1 MAVLAASAVILVASW
16 INTLFY
22 MLEVLLVIKY
32 FRRPNHPL
40 WHKVGVGIFIL
51 ADTACTFGI
60 CAQVYLILLVFPCT
74 DLEGVFVNSLYWPIS
89 ITSLSTY
96 VTASVEQGFLCY
108 LLYTVTKRRLI
119 TGFFAFTIFLHLGVS
134 LAAVGVVI
142 DERNAEGR
150 ADILMKIGAISCA
163 VTDVLLAAS
172 LAFTVYGM
180 ESRVGKPRTI
190 QSLLRRLGV
199 LSLTSGVLAAFTTI
213 AAVTTVMVGSVAFT
227 LFFFVQGRVYA
238 FTILANLLLGFP
250 GKAAPTETNTLSRR
264 TTTSRRLTTA
274 GCRTSTNNA
283 SGEVFRLEYLESSDD
298 NSSNRNPHPESLN
311 LEPLSENVKTS
322 PD

>member
-60 CAQVYLILLVFPCT
+60 CAQVYLILLVFPCI
-74 DLEGVFVNSLYWPIS
+74 DLGCLCEL
-89 ITSLSTY
+89 
-96 VTASVEQGFLCY
+96 AGFLCY
-108 LLYTVTKRRLI
+108 LFYTVTKRRLI
-119 TGFFAFTIFLHLGVS
+119 TGFFVFTIFLHLGVS
-134 LAAVGVVI
+134 LAAAGVVI
-142 DERNAEGR
+142 DERSAEGR

-199 LSLTSGVLAAFTTI
+199 LSLTSGALAAFTTI
-213 AAVTTVMVGSVAFT
+213 AAVTAVMVGSVAYT
-227 LFFFVQGRVYA
+227 LFFFVQGR
-238 FTILANLLLGFP
+238 
-250 GKAAPTETNTLSRR
+250 AAPTETNTLSRR

-274 GCRTSTNNA
+274 GRRSSTNNA